1 VIQIFAIGSES
12 SQEKFLTNNSS
23 VLPQRDDVRMKS
35 QEDFVV
41 LLIFLKSIP
50 RASIL
55 SVFNEELRER
65 TIILKNFATNTKLL
79 FLLNAAIIECFLKN
93 VLN

>member
-1 VIQIFAIGSES
+1 
-12 SQEKFLTNNSS
+12 
-23 VLPQRDDVRMKS
+23 
-35 QEDFVV
+35 
-41 LLIFLKSIP
+41 LIFLKSIP
-50 RASIL
+50 RASRL